1 MLMIKISIRRPAY
14 FDFWFHHISLIPMTF
29 FCINI
34 YLSDIFQFI
43 LTILFDFVLDM
54 SDKLYGA
61 IVFSVCSGILSFP
74 FLFIENAVIFGP
86 ISIILF
92 WISFVF
98 SFFKN

>member
-1 MLMIKISIRRPAY
+1 
-14 FDFWFHHISLIPMTF
+14 
-29 FCINI
+29 
-34 YLSDIFQFI
+34 
-43 LTILFDFVLDM
+43 M
-54 SDKLYGA
+54 SNKLYGA